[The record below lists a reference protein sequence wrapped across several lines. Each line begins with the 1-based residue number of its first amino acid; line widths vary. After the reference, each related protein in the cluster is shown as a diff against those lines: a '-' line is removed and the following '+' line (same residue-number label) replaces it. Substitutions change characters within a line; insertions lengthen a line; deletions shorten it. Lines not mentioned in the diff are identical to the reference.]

1 MKNRA
6 RRIAVLAFT
15 ILFAGSV
22 FTATALAEQP
32 AGDPA
37 PPTYEDP
44 GTGSVATGAP
54 VEPEPDPGEP
64 DASTTS
70 TSSLS
75 GSSDSVPVNP
85 DQGASN
91 TDGGTSGSGSE
102 SAVPED
108 PDTPDNPGKPD
119 SPDNPGD
126 SDNLDNP
133 GDDEPPANRDPDIQ
147 VSTPSHVTNP
157 DTQQGLIN
165 SRAHALGSTDPD
177 EQSNTDWSELLG
189 GTASDSSEAVSA
201 VSSSSAVSSEGQ
213 KASSGGVTWMLI
225 LGVLFILLA
234 LAGIGYFIYA
244 QFFAGRG
251 GPQNGGPN
259 GGGFDGN
266 EDETDFIDISSS
278 SDGLQHREGYLPPE
292 KDGKRQ
298 PGAQSASLNDHTVE
312 IPSLSDDPPIEE
324 IVSAASDASR
334 QPPLR
339 NPHAVYA
346 GPSAAAQDPAA
357 QNSAVQSSAAQ
368 PADPADASRGQEAQ
382 ASPAAQKNFDWNK
395 FFEENSDI

>member
-44 GTGSVATGAP
+44 GTGSVVTGAP
-54 VEPEPDPGEP
+54 VEPEPDPSEP
-64 DASTTS
+64 APSQ
-70 TSSLS
+70 S
-75 GSSDSVPVNP
+75 GSSMTSST
-85 DQGASN
+85 GSASTN
-91 TDGGTSGSGSE
+91 ESTMNSSASASSSESSENNNSGGTSNSSTSTE
-102 SAVPED
+102 APPS
-108 PDTPDNPGKPD
+108 TP
-119 SPDNPGD
+119 
-126 SDNLDNP
+126 
-133 GDDEPPANRDPDIQ
+133 NRDPDIQ

-165 SRAHALGSTDPD
+165 SRANALGSTDPD

-201 VSSSSAVSSEGQ
+201 ASSSAAVSSEGQ
-213 KASSGGVTWMLI
+213 KASSGG
-225 LGVLFILLA
+225 
-234 LAGIGYFIYA
+234 
-244 QFFAGRG
+244 
-251 GPQNGGPN
+251 PKNGGPN

-357 QNSAVQSSAAQ
+357 QNSAAQNPAAQ
-368 PADPADASRGQEAQ
+368 PADPADASWGQEAQ
-382 ASPAAQKNFDWNK
+382 AAPTTQKNFDWNK

>member
-1 MKNRA
+1 M
-6 RRIAVLAFT
+6 
-15 ILFAGSV
+15 
-22 FTATALAEQP
+22 
-32 AGDPA
+32 
-37 PPTYEDP
+37 
-44 GTGSVATGAP
+44 
-54 VEPEPDPGEP
+54 
-64 DASTTS
+64 
-70 TSSLS
+70 
-75 GSSDSVPVNP
+75 
-85 DQGASN
+85 
-91 TDGGTSGSGSE
+91 
-102 SAVPED
+102 
-108 PDTPDNPGKPD
+108 
-119 SPDNPGD
+119 
-126 SDNLDNP
+126 
-133 GDDEPPANRDPDIQ
+133 
-147 VSTPSHVTNP
+147 
-157 DTQQGLIN
+157 
-165 SRAHALGSTDPD
+165 
-177 EQSNTDWSELLG
+177 
-189 GTASDSSEAVSA
+189 
-201 VSSSSAVSSEGQ
+201 
-213 KASSGGVTWMLI
+213 
-225 LGVLFILLA
+225 
-234 LAGIGYFIYA
+234 
-244 QFFAGRG
+244 AGRG
-251 GPQNGGPN
+251 GPKNGGPN

>member
-44 GTGSVATGAP
+44 GTGSVVTGAP
-54 VEPEPDPGEP
+54 VEPEPDPSEP
-64 DASTTS
+64 APSQ
-70 TSSLS
+70 S
-75 GSSDSVPVNP
+75 GSSMTSST
-85 DQGASN
+85 GSASTN
-91 TDGGTSGSGSE
+91 ESTMNSSASASSSESSENNNSGGTSNSSTSTE
-102 SAVPED
+102 APPS
-108 PDTPDNPGKPD
+108 TP
-119 SPDNPGD
+119 
-126 SDNLDNP
+126 
-133 GDDEPPANRDPDIQ
+133 NRDPDIQ

-165 SRAHALGSTDPD
+165 SRANALGSTDPD

-201 VSSSSAVSSEGQ
+201 ASSSAAVSSEGQ

-251 GPQNGGPN
+251 GPKNGGPN

-357 QNSAVQSSAAQ
+357 QNSAAQNPAAQ
-368 PADPADASRGQEAQ
+368 PADPADASWGQEAQ
-382 ASPAAQKNFDWNK
+382 AAPTTQKNFDWNK

>member
-44 GTGSVATGAP
+44 STGSVATGVP
-54 VEPEPDPGEP
+54 VEPEPDPSEP
-64 DASTTS
+64 APSQ
-70 TSSLS
+70 S
-75 GSSDSVPVNP
+75 GSSMTSST
-85 DQGASN
+85 GSASTN
-91 TDGGTSGSGSE
+91 ESTMNSSASASSSESSENNNSGGTSNSSTSTE
-102 SAVPED
+102 APPS
-108 PDTPDNPGKPD
+108 TP
-119 SPDNPGD
+119 
-126 SDNLDNP
+126 
-133 GDDEPPANRDPDIQ
+133 NRDPDIQ

-165 SRAHALGSTDPD
+165 SRANALGSTDPD

-189 GTASDSSEAVSA
+189 GMASDSSEAVSA
-201 VSSSSAVSSEGQ
+201 ASSSAAVSSEGQ

-251 GPQNGGPN
+251 GPKNGGPN

-292 KDGKRQ
+292 KDSKRQ

-357 QNSAVQSSAAQ
+357 QNSAAQNSAAQ

-382 ASPAAQKNFDWNK
+382 AAPTAQKNFDWNK

>member
-44 GTGSVATGAP
+44 GTGSVATGVP
-54 VEPEPDPGEP
+54 VEPEPDPSEP
-64 DASTTS
+64 APSQ
-70 TSSLS
+70 S
-75 GSSDSVPVNP
+75 GSSMTSST
-85 DQGASN
+85 GSASTN
-91 TDGGTSGSGSE
+91 ESTMNSSASASSSESSENNNSGGTSNSSTSTE
-102 SAVPED
+102 APPS
-108 PDTPDNPGKPD
+108 TP
-119 SPDNPGD
+119 
-126 SDNLDNP
+126 
-133 GDDEPPANRDPDIQ
+133 NRDPDIQ

-165 SRAHALGSTDPD
+165 SRANALGSTDPD

-201 VSSSSAVSSEGQ
+201 ASSSAAVSSEGQ

-251 GPQNGGPN
+251 GPKNGGPN

>member
-44 GTGSVATGAP
+44 GTGSVVTGAP

-75 GSSDSVPVNP
+75 GSSDNVPVNP
-85 DQGASN
+85 GQGSSN

-108 PDTPDNPGKPD
+108 PDTPDNSGKPD

-165 SRAHALGSTDPD
+165 SRANALGSTDPD

-201 VSSSSAVSSEGQ
+201 VTSSAAVSSEGQ

-225 LGVLFILLA
+225 LGV
-234 LAGIGYFIYA
+234 YA

-251 GPQNGGPN
+251 GPKNGGPN

-278 SDGLQHREGYLPPE
+278 SDGLQHREGYLSPE

-346 GPSAAAQDPAA
+346 GPSAAAQDSAA
-357 QNSAVQSSAAQ
+357 QNSAAQNSAAQ
-368 PADPADASRGQEAQ
+368 PADPADPADASRGQEAQ

>member
-44 GTGSVATGAP
+44 GTGSVVTGAP
-54 VEPEPDPGEP
+54 VEPEPDPSEP
-64 DASTTS
+64 APSQ
-70 TSSLS
+70 S
-75 GSSDSVPVNP
+75 GSSMTSST
-85 DQGASN
+85 GSASTN
-91 TDGGTSGSGSE
+91 ESTMNSSASASSSESSENNNSGGTSNSSTSTE
-102 SAVPED
+102 APPS
-108 PDTPDNPGKPD
+108 TP
-119 SPDNPGD
+119 
-126 SDNLDNP
+126 
-133 GDDEPPANRDPDIQ
+133 NRDPDIQ

-165 SRAHALGSTDPD
+165 SRANALGSTDPD

-201 VSSSSAVSSEGQ
+201 ASSSAAVSSEGQ

-251 GPQNGGPN
+251 GPKNGGPN

-292 KDGKRQ
+292 KDSKRQ

-357 QNSAVQSSAAQ
+357 QNSAAQSSAAQ

>member
-44 GTGSVATGAP
+44 GTGSVATGVP
-54 VEPEPDPGEP
+54 VEPEPDPSEP
-64 DASTTS
+64 APSQ
-70 TSSLS
+70 S
-75 GSSDSVPVNP
+75 GSSMTSST
-85 DQGASN
+85 GSASTN
-91 TDGGTSGSGSE
+91 ESTMNSSASASSSESSENNNSGGTSNSSTSTE
-102 SAVPED
+102 APPS
-108 PDTPDNPGKPD
+108 TP
-119 SPDNPGD
+119 
-126 SDNLDNP
+126 
-133 GDDEPPANRDPDIQ
+133 NRDPDIQ

-165 SRAHALGSTDPD
+165 SRANALGSTDPD

-201 VSSSSAVSSEGQ
+201 ASSSAAVSSEGQ

-251 GPQNGGPN
+251 GPKNGGPN

-357 QNSAVQSSAAQ
+357 QNSAAQ

>member
-44 GTGSVATGAP
+44 GTGSVATGVP
-54 VEPEPDPGEP
+54 VEPEPDPSEP
-64 DASTTS
+64 APSQ
-70 TSSLS
+70 S
-75 GSSDSVPVNP
+75 GSSMTSST
-85 DQGASN
+85 GSASTN
-91 TDGGTSGSGSE
+91 ESTMNSSASASSSESSENNNSGGTSNSSTSTE
-102 SAVPED
+102 APPS
-108 PDTPDNPGKPD
+108 TP
-119 SPDNPGD
+119 
-126 SDNLDNP
+126 
-133 GDDEPPANRDPDIQ
+133 NRDPDIQ

-165 SRAHALGSTDPD
+165 SRANALGSTDPD

-201 VSSSSAVSSEGQ
+201 ASSSAAVSSEGQ

-234 LAGIGYFIYA
+234 LAGIGYFIHA

-251 GPQNGGPN
+251 GPKNGGPN

-346 GPSAAAQDPAA
+346 GPSAAAQDPAV
-357 QNSAVQSSAAQ
+357 QNSAAQNSAAQ

>member
-44 GTGSVATGAP
+44 GTGSVATGVP
-54 VEPEPDPGEP
+54 VEPEPDPSEP
-64 DASTTS
+64 APSQ
-70 TSSLS
+70 S
-75 GSSDSVPVNP
+75 GSSMTSST
-85 DQGASN
+85 GSASTN
-91 TDGGTSGSGSE
+91 ESTMNSSASASSSESSENNNSGGTSNSSTSTE
-102 SAVPED
+102 APPS
-108 PDTPDNPGKPD
+108 TP
-119 SPDNPGD
+119 
-126 SDNLDNP
+126 
-133 GDDEPPANRDPDIQ
+133 NRDPDIQ

-165 SRAHALGSTDPD
+165 SRANALGSTDPD

-201 VSSSSAVSSEGQ
+201 ASSSAAVSSEGQ

-251 GPQNGGPN
+251 GPKNGGPN

-292 KDGKRQ
+292 KDSKRQ

-357 QNSAVQSSAAQ
+357 QNSAAQSSAAQ

>member
-1 MKNRA
+1 MRPLAAA
-6 RRIAVLAFT
+6 RVRKIITPAAP
-15 ILFAGSV
+15 
-22 FTATALAEQP
+22 AT
-32 AGDPA
+32 
-37 PPTYEDP
+37 PPP
-44 GTGSVATGAP
+44 QRRP
-54 VEPEPDPGEP
+54 PP
-64 DASTTS
+64 ST
-70 TSSLS
+70 
-75 GSSDSVPVNP
+75 P
-85 DQGASN
+85 
-91 TDGGTSGSGSE
+91 
-102 SAVPED
+102 
-108 PDTPDNPGKPD
+108 
-119 SPDNPGD
+119 
-126 SDNLDNP
+126 
-133 GDDEPPANRDPDIQ
+133 NRDPDIQ

-165 SRAHALGSTDPD
+165 SRANALGSTDPD

-201 VSSSSAVSSEGQ
+201 ASSSAAVSSEGQ

-234 LAGIGYFIYA
+234 LAGIGYSIYA

-251 GPQNGGPN
+251 GPKNGGPN

-324 IVSAASDASR
+324 IVSGHQR
-334 QPPLR
+334 CL
-339 NPHAVYA
+339 
-346 GPSAAAQDPAA
+346 PSAAPAEPSCRLRGPERRGA
-357 QNSAVQSSAAQ
+357 GPCGAKLRGPKPCGSARGPRGRKLADYGSA
-368 PADPADASRGQEAQ
+368 DDAE
-382 ASPAAQKNFDWNK
+382 K
-395 FFEENSDI
+395 F

>member
-44 GTGSVATGAP
+44 GTGSVATGVP
-54 VEPEPDPGEP
+54 VEPEPDPSEP
-64 DASTTS
+64 APSQ
-70 TSSLS
+70 S
-75 GSSDSVPVNP
+75 GSSMTSST
-85 DQGASN
+85 GSASTN
-91 TDGGTSGSGSE
+91 ESTMNSSASASSSESSENNNSGGTSNSSTSTE
-102 SAVPED
+102 APPS
-108 PDTPDNPGKPD
+108 TP
-119 SPDNPGD
+119 
-126 SDNLDNP
+126 
-133 GDDEPPANRDPDIQ
+133 NRDPDIQ

-165 SRAHALGSTDPD
+165 SRANALGSTDPD

-201 VSSSSAVSSEGQ
+201 ASSSAAVSSEGQ

-251 GPQNGGPN
+251 GPKNGGPN

-346 GPSAAAQDPAA
+346 GPSAAAQDPAV
-357 QNSAVQSSAAQ
+357 QNSAAQNSAAQ

>member
-44 GTGSVATGAP
+44 GTGSVATGVP
-54 VEPEPDPGEP
+54 VEPEPDPSEP
-64 DASTTS
+64 APSQ
-70 TSSLS
+70 S
-75 GSSDSVPVNP
+75 GSSMTSST
-85 DQGASN
+85 GSASTN
-91 TDGGTSGSGSE
+91 ESTMNSSASASSSESSENNNSGGTSNSSTSTE
-102 SAVPED
+102 APPS
-108 PDTPDNPGKPD
+108 TP
-119 SPDNPGD
+119 
-126 SDNLDNP
+126 
-133 GDDEPPANRDPDIQ
+133 NRDPDIQ

-165 SRAHALGSTDPD
+165 SRANALGSTDPD

-201 VSSSSAVSSEGQ
+201 ASSSAAVSSEGH

-251 GPQNGGPN
+251 GPKNGGPN

-357 QNSAVQSSAAQ
+357 QNSAAQNSAAQ

-382 ASPAAQKNFDWNK
+382 AAPTTQKNFDWNK